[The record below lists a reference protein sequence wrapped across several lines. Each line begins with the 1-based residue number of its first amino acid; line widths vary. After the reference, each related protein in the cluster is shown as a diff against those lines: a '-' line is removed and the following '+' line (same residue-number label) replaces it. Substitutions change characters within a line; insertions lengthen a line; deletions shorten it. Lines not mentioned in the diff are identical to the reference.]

1 MARCHSDRCAGWWQ
15 LELAVAALRAGGL
28 VLHATEGVW
37 GLACDPL
44 HSGAVA
50 RLLAVKSRSPDKG
63 LILIAA
69 EAEVFAPEL
78 DSLAVPEREMVLDSW
93 PGRVTWLL
101 PSSRFPHW
109 ITGGRDT
116 VAVRVPGHAQARAL
130 CAAFGGPLV
139 STSANASGQPAI
151 LGRFK
156 AQAFASQHPGIDY
169 VLPGETSAGSSGPS
183 EIRDPHGNILRP
195 A

>member
-1 MARCHSDRCAGWWQ
+1 MSQCQSLRGSGWWQ

-44 HSGAVA
+44 RAAAVA
-50 RLLAVKSRSPDKG
+50 RLLRVKSRAPDKG
-63 LILIAA
+63 LIVIGADA
-69 EAEVFAPEL
+69 ETFAPEL
-78 DSLAVPEREMVLDSW
+78 DALNAPQREEVLASW

-101 PSSRFPHW
+101 PSDRFPHW

-130 CAAFGGPLV
+130 CRKFGGPLV
-139 STSANASGQPAI
+139 STSANASGLPAI
-151 LGRFK
+151 RRRLQAR
-156 AQAFASQHPGIDY
+156 AFASRHQGIDY

>member
-1 MARCHSDRCAGWWQ
+1 MSQCLSLRGSGWWQ

-44 HSGAVA
+44 RAAAVA
-50 RLLAVKSRSPDKG
+50 RLLRVKSRTPDKG
-63 LILIAA
+63 LIVIGADA
-69 EAEVFAPEL
+69 ETFAPEL
-78 DSLAVPEREMVLDSW
+78 DALNAPQREEVLASW

-101 PSSRFPHW
+101 PSDRFPHW

-130 CAAFGGPLV
+130 CRKFGGPLV
-139 STSANASGQPAI
+139 STFRASTMYYLVKRPPVRADPAKFEI
-151 LGRFK
+151 PM
-156 AQAFASQHPGIDY
+156 A
-169 VLPGETSAGSSGPS
+169 TSCVRPS
-183 EIRDPHGNILRP
+183 RACRCSDRMKHEQTRRV
-195 A
+195 